1 VLIPESGRG
10 AGENLMAESADRSLT
25 PCNPIPAQDRATI
38 GVGADKQKIR
48 ITVRLIRLFGGTP
61 AGFSFPVPET
71 EGILTS
77 INSS

>member
-1 VLIPESGRG
+1 
-10 AGENLMAESADRSLT
+10 MAESADRSLT
-25 PCNPIPAQDRATI
+25 PCNPIPAQDRAMI

-71 EGILTS
+71 EGIPYWGLFSWQTTRFS
-77 INSS
+77 VYSN